1 MIYEDTGEG
10 ARWHILSGSDASEK
24 VRRNRRCARSMNNGE
39 TETAAMT
46 IGWIGTG
53 IMGAPMCGH
62 LMAAGHEA
70 RVYTR
75 TREKAAG
82 LLDAGAVWADS
93 PVAAA
98 EGVDVLF
105 TIVGYPADV
114 EAVYL
119 GEEASGQPGV
129 LSVMREGTIVVDMT
143 TSSPALA
150 VRIAKAAARVVSRLS
165 TPPSPGGDM
174 GAREARLAIMV
185 GGDQDAFDRVKPL
198 FSAMGRTTELMGGP
212 GSGQHT
218 KMANQILIAGTIF
231 GTVESLIYA
240 HRAGLDLDH
249 VIDVIGSGAASSV
262 QINNFGRRIAAGDMD
277 PGFMIKH
284 FLKDLGIAIDECR
297 RMGIALPSL
306 ALAETFYRAA
316 VAQGL
321 ADKGHQALHAV
332 IASLNGA

>member
-1 MIYEDTGEG
+1 M
-10 ARWHILSGSDASEK
+10 K
-24 VRRNRRCARSMNNGE
+24 
-39 TETAAMT
+39 

-82 LLDAGAVWADS
+82 LLEAGAAWADS
-93 PVAAA
+93 PEAAA
-98 EGVDVLF
+98 EGADVLF

-114 EAVYL
+114 ESVYL
-119 GEEASGQPGV
+119 GDETTGRPGV
-129 LSVMREGTIVVDMT
+129 LAVMQEGTVVVDMT

-150 VRIAKAAARVVSRLS
+150 VRIAAAAADRGITALDAPVS
-165 TPPSPGGDM
+165 GGDM

-185 GGDQDAFDRVKPL
+185 GGDVNAFGRVKPL
-198 FSAMGRTTELMGGP
+198 FEAMGRTIELMGGP

-231 GTVESLIYA
+231 GTVESMIYA

-262 QINNFGRRIAAGDMD
+262 QINNFGRRIAAGDME

-297 RMGIALPSL
+297 RLEIALPNL

-316 VAQGL
+316 VARGL

-332 IASLNGA
+332 IASLNGV